1 MRTLA
6 YVSFIIMSLT
16 SVASAAPCDAQV
28 QALQKQMNAAG
39 DRADAIK
46 NKCSPE
52 WSTEFKRFLELARR
66 YEGAAK
72 LDKGCVIK
80 SEDGVAVG
88 PNGITKKAFAVNKD
102 INKECTAAS
111 VKKHDK
117 EAAAKKRS
125 TEEPANE
132 DHWKNDA
139 PFPKL
144 QYGQK
149 LCMSDIPPGD
159 PFYKQCQ
166 ACEKKISECSGDLRD
181 RGRRSPYGDPDAFF
195 VTATSSN
202 NENTVVI
209 LSKKSREEAIN
220 EALKECRAGGRF
232 VCKNEIGF
240 VSVRCYGHRRVC
252 GKSDIHMDIDKNNC
266 VYFSRSKET
275 IDRYGSY
282 WLAQAPSPRE
292 AQKLCKVDKRGKHHQ
307 CTVPTGMCA
316 GK

>member
-1 MRTLA
+1 VRTLA

-28 QALQKQMNAAG
+28 QALQKQTNAAG

-88 PNGITKKAFAVNKD
+88 PNGITKKAFAVNED

-132 DHWKNDA
+132 DHWKEDA

-149 LCMSDIPPGD
+149 LCMSSIPPGD

-181 RGRRSPYGDPDAFF
+181 RGRRSPYGDPDAYM
-195 VTATSSN
+195 VAATSDN
-202 NENTVVI
+202 NENSVVM
-209 LSKKSREEAIN
+209 LSKKSRAEAIK
-220 EALKECRAGGRF
+220 EAVRECSAGGRF
-232 VCKNEIGF
+232 VCKNDEI
-240 VSVRCYGHRRVC
+240 SVTVWSYR
-252 GKSDIHMDIDKNNC
+252 GKAPDIHMDIDKNTC
-266 VYFSRSKET
+266 VYFSRSKDADKKSNT
-275 IDRYGSY
+275 Y
-282 WLAQAPSPRE
+282 WLSRGRTPKE
-292 AQKLCKVDKRGKHHQ
+292 AAEGCKVDKWGDHHK
-307 CTVPTGMCA
+307 CTAPTGMCA